1 VADLDAERQFDRQW
15 PELSFRCGALPFR
28 SDDIGDMQFLLIRRR
43 GDEGWSVPKG
53 NLIPGS
59 TMAGTAV
66 TEAFEEAGVCG
77 TVAPRPLGSYRHLKC
92 GRGILTLPRFV
103 EVVLFPLEVE
113 TQVDHWPERGL
124 RERRWFN
131 RNEVRYVIEP
141 RPLWNLISLFDT
153 GLPALAMNA

>member
-1 VADLDAERQFDRQW
+1 MAEADAEREFARQW
-15 PELSFRCGALPFR
+15 PDLSLRCGAVPFR

-43 GDEGWSVPKG
+43 GEDAWSVPKG
-53 NLIPGS
+53 NLIPGI
-59 TMAGTAV
+59 TMARTAA

-77 TVAPRPLGSYRHLKC
+77 AVASTPLGSYRHLKC

-113 TQVDHWPERGL
+113 TQVDHWPEMRL

-131 RNEVRYVIEP
+131 RNEARYFIAQ
-141 RPLWNLISLFDT
+141 RPLSHLMSLLDPA
-153 GLPALAMNA
+153 LPALAMNK